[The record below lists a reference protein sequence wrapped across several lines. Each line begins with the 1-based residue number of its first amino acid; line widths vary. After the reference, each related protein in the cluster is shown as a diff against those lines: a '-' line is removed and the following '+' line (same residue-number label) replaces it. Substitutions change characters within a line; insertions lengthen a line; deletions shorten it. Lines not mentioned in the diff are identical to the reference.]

1 MLYSDRGYHIAHDHS
16 RTKDVLVRVSAS
28 GGRDDHAKEGDS
40 GVPERLGADGAGRGV
55 PAVRHRRLGRAT

>member
-1 MLYSDRGYHIAHDHS
+1 MLYSDRGYHIAYAHS